1 LPLLAASFP
10 SIHRARRQGTG
21 RMGTDVL
28 RKPRHVV
35 LDIQE
40 HWKFDRLL
48 GEGSQSEVWAATHQ
62 SCNAVAA
69 VRLLQNSD
77 DAMRELN
84 IYRHLCKFIPHP
96 HVLGIRFGYIDE

>member
-1 LPLLAASFP
+1 
-10 SIHRARRQGTG
+10 
-21 RMGTDVL
+21 MGTDVL

-35 LDIQE
+35 LGIQE